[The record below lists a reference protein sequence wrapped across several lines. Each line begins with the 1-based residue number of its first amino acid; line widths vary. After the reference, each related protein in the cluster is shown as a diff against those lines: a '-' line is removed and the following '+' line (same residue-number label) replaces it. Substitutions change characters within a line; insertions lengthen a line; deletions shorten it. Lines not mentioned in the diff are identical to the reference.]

1 MNCTN
6 LLENLGYAC
15 APRAGGALRLWSPFT
30 FDDGEHLAVFL
41 EPGIDG
47 QWLITDHA
55 DTLMHASA
63 HGARITPQRLDRI
76 RQKSAAVTISEG
88 GVLSTIATPEALP
101 NAITAVLNTAIAI
114 SHAEAAWRP
123 KTHEQRF
130 LASVGKELEAVAG
143 KHLQR
148 GVSVNGASGHQI
160 EFPFAIDTAEAR
172 RQFIQPVAYGDERM
186 DCASCL
192 ANPAFI
198 ATLDPEKNRQEIL
211 QDRRRRAGTG
221 QPPATEG
228 NRPPLCRMDCSD
240 KVEIRS
246 IRQANLLHG
255 KLYHIHDG
263 HREHAILGSSNFT
276 RRAWAI
282 RRPTLS

>member
-1 MNCTN
+1 MSLPQAFNLTCYDAMNCTN
-6 LLENLGYAC
+6 LLENLGYVC

-41 EPGIDG
+41 EPGTDG

-76 RQKSAAVTISEG
+76 RQKSSAVTISEG
-88 GVLSTIATPEALP
+88 GVLSSVATPETLP

-130 LASVGKELEAVAG
+130 IASVGKELEAVAG

-160 EFPFAIDTAEAR
+160 EFPFAIDTVAAG

-186 DCASCL
+186 DW
-192 ANPAFI
+192 ANVYKA
-198 ATLDPEKNRQEIL
+198 
-211 QDRRRRAGTG
+211 
-221 QPPATEG
+221 
-228 NRPPLCRMDCSD
+228 
-240 KVEIRS
+240 
-246 IRQANLLHG
+246 HG
-255 KLYHIHDG
+255 KMFDLKNAGAEDSQRIVIVEDQPDDAEIGKAVTLLSYTAMVLLYS
-263 HREHAILGSSNFT
+263 HRTQWLERFRHA
-276 RRAWAI
+276 A
-282 RRPTLS
+282 